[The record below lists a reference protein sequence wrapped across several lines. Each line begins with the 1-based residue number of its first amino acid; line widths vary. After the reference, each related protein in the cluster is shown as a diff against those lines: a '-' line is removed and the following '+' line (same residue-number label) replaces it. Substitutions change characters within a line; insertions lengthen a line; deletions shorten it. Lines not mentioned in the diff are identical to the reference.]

1 MLFGIDSWIVWTI
14 LMVIFLIVEATT
26 LNMTTAWFA
35 IGALVA
41 LILRIVGLPVWLQV
55 IAFAIVSLALLLLF
69 ILMIKPKI
77 GTLMKKSEATNAD
90 RVIGID
96 GIVTTEID
104 PVNATGLVKVKGQV
118 WSASSED
125 GRKIPVGKTVVVTEI
140 RGVRVIVKPHE
151 EEQA

>member
-14 LMVIFLIVEATT
+14 LMVIFLIAEAMT

-35 IGALVA
+35 VGALVA
-41 LILRIVGLPVWLQV
+41 LIFRIVGLPVWLQV
-55 IAFAIVSLALLLLF
+55 TAFVIVSVALLLLF
-69 ILMIKPKI
+69 IFMIKPKI
-77 GTLMKKSEATNAD
+77 GSFMKKSEATNAD

-125 GRKIPVGKTVVVTEI
+125 GRKIPEGKTVVVTEI
-140 RGVRVIVKPHE
+140 RGVRVIVKPLE
-151 EEQA
+151 EGQA

>member
-125 GRKIPVGKTVVVTEI
+125 GRKIPVGKTVVITEI

>member
-69 ILMIKPKI
+69 IFMIKPKI

-125 GRKIPVGKTVVVTEI
+125 GRNIPVGKTVVVTEI

>member
-69 ILMIKPKI
+69 IFMIKPKI

-125 GRKIPVGKTVVVTEI
+125 GRKIPVGKTVVITEI

>member
-14 LMVIFLIVEATT
+14 LMVIFLIAEAMT

-35 IGALVA
+35 VGALVA
-41 LILRIVGLPVWLQV
+41 LIFRIVGLPVWLQ
-55 IAFAIVSLALLLLF
+55 ITAFVIVSVALLLLF
-69 ILMIKPKI
+69 IFMIKPKI
-77 GTLMKKSEATNAD
+77 GSFMKKSEATNAD

-125 GRKIPVGKTVVVTEI
+125 GRKIPEGKTVVVTEI
-140 RGVRVIVKPHE
+140 RGVRVIVKPLE
-151 EEQA
+151 EGQA